1 MNIFKTGVPKSAPL
15 KRLPIKDIA
24 NAMIISHLFESS
36 NFLRMPIKTKDKPA
50 NVKTP
55 QKKNINPP

>member
-1 MNIFKTGVPKSAPL
+1 MNIFKTGVPKSTHL

-50 NVKTP
+50 NIKTP
-55 QKKNINPP
+55 Q